1 MELQKVL
8 SLQLHFQKVKSDKF
22 HKCFEV
28 HDEPLV
34 TCEQLNMGMCKKFFL
49 RVLNIS
55 SLEHGIFY
63 FWSQK
68 TEILDQ
74 SFFCQVIEQKF

>member
-1 MELQKVL
+1 MELQK
-8 SLQLHFQKVKSDKF
+8 SCHYNYTFKKVKSDKF
-22 HKCFEV
+22 HKYFEV

-34 TCEQLNMGMCKKFFL
+34 TYGQLNMGMCRKFFL

-68 TEILDQ
+68 TEILNQ
-74 SFFCQVIEQKF
+74 SSFCQVIEQKF